1 MSPLT
6 GPPVPG
12 LNFTAV
18 DFETANGFR
27 GSPCSVGLV
36 RVRDGVQTA
45 WHYTRMRPPE
55 GFDRFDPRNV
65 AIHGITESQ
74 SHRERRFREVFAE
87 MAEFIAGDPLV
98 AHNAAFDV
106 EVFQSALEV
115 SGMGSPGL
123 ECFCSVR
130 LSRHHQDLPSHALPK
145 AAAAVGHPL
154 REHHHALEDAR
165 AAAAVV
171 CGIARSVQP
180 VTGRGSLGLRP
191 LFAEAGIEPER
202 LTAWWGAPRRES
214 RATAQVR
221 PIAHLFDSRV
231 TGVPLEALPD
241 LMRWQDEGRN
251 LPPSPEADS
260 SHPLFGQALTFTG
273 NLSVP
278 RADAKKL
285 AAQHGATTSS
295 RVTAATTMLVVGD
308 GFTPEDAAVGQTC
321 PPLQS
326 NKARDVAVRLAR
338 GQPIRMVSE
347 DEFRSMLAE
356 AWPVPSD
363 PGLTGIAVI
372 PPGEVT
378 APGW

>member
-1 MSPLT
+1 MNPLA

-36 RVRDGVQTA
+36 RVRNGLQTA
-45 WHYTRMRPPE
+45 WYYTRMRPPE

-65 AIHGITESQ
+65 AIHGITEDR
-74 SHRERRFREVFAE
+74 SHWERRFHEIFSE
-87 MAEFIAGDPLV
+87 LDEFIGEDPLV

-115 SGMGSPGL
+115 SGMDSPGM
-123 ECFCSVR
+123 ECFCTVR

-145 AAAAVGHPL
+145 AAQAVGHRL
-154 REHHHALEDAR
+154 QDHHHALEDAR

-171 CGIARSVQP
+171 CGIARRLQP
-180 VTGRGSLGLRP
+180 RTGPGAIGLRP

-202 LTAWWGAPRRES
+202 LAAWRGAPRRES

-231 TGVPLEALPD
+231 SGVPSEAMPD

-251 LPPSPEADS
+251 LSPSPEADP
-260 SHPLFGQALTFTG
+260 SHPLFGQSLAFTG
-273 NLSVP
+273 SLSVP
-278 RADAKKL
+278 RVDAKRL
-285 AAQHGATTSS
+285 AARHGAVTSS
-295 RVTAATTMLVVGD
+295 RVTAATTMLVIGD
-308 GFTPEDAAVGQTC
+308 GFIPQDADAWRDC

-326 NKARDVAVRLAR
+326 NKARDAAARIAR
-338 GQPIRMVSE
+338 GQCIRLVSE
-347 DEFRSMLAE
+347 SEYRSMTAE
-356 AWPVPSD
+356 TWPVPACAD
-363 PGLTGIAVI
+363 AVRASEI
-372 PPGEVT
+372 ST
-378 APGW
+378 AGR